1 MLQHRLIIALS
12 AIGVVAGSM
21 TGMAAGFPEKDITFV
36 IPNRAGGGFDVYARA
51 TARFMQKYLPNKV
64 NVVPK
69 NMVGAGG
76 RKGTTAVYRSKPDG
90 YTFVILNIP
99 GIVIPQILGQK
110 VAYDIGKLTFI
121 GRLSSDKYA
130 IVVRKNSKFKSIAD
144 LQKAATPTKFVSL
157 SPGMTQYVSSKISTS
172 ALGINAAEVSGY
184 RGIRGMLVALIRGD
198 GDAAVTAVQT
208 AIPFFESGDVVPL
221 AFLSAKSLYAG
232 VPTANDV
239 GNSKLGFLGLET
251 HRRGSTRH
259 SRGPAT
265 HTRDGH
271 RKGRQEP
278 GDDRVGEKGQARHQ
292 MDQRRRSAAH
302 RRGRDR
308 ILSRI
313 QTVPREEKEEEI
325 ATADRPGR
333 NISGHPVTAV

>member
-36 IPNRAGGGFDVYARA
+36 IPNRPGGGFDVYARA

-110 VAYDIGKLTFI
+110 VTYDIGKLTFI

-130 IVVRKNSKFKSIAD
+130 IVVRKNSRFKSIAD

-172 ALGINAAEVSGY
+172 ALGIKAAEVSGY

-221 AFLSAKSLYAG
+221 AFLSAKSMYAG

-239 GNSKLGFLGLET
+239 GNSKLGFLGLE
-251 HRRGSTRH
+251 RIIA
-259 SRGPAT
+259 GP
-265 HTRDGH
+265 
-271 RKGRQEP
+271 P
-278 GDDRVGEKGQARHQ
+278 GIPED
-292 MDQRRRSAAH
+292 RRRILETAIEKAAKSPEMIAWAKKAK
-302 RRGRDR
+302 RDIKWANGAEAQR
-308 ILSRI
+308 I
-313 QTVPREEKEEEI
+313 VEG
-325 ATADRPGR
+325 ATEFYLGYKQFL
-333 NISGHPVTAV
+333 GKKKKKK